1 MTTKKTRIKHA
12 PEFKAEALK
21 LAEKIGVTAAA
32 RQLSLYESQIYGW
45 RKAVKKDAKISDRER
60 ELAIV
65 RISVIANACFG
76 LFRTPEPALFIFP
89 YFYSKCSDCATFLID
104 SPPSSIR

>member
-21 LAEKIGVTAAA
+21 LAEEVGVAAAA

-45 RKAVKKDAKISDRER
+45 RKTVKKDTNTSDREKGWR
-60 ELAIV
+60 L
-65 RISVIANACFG
+65 
-76 LFRTPEPALFIFP
+76 
-89 YFYSKCSDCATFLID
+89 KM
-104 SPPSSIR
+104 PSSNDY